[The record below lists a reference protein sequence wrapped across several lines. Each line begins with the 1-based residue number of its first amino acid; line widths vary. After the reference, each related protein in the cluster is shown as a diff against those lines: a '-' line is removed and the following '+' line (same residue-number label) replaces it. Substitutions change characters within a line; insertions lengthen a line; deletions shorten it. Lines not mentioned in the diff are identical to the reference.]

1 MVSCPYPQYLCGQFS
16 RFGVGSKNAA
26 FFLGDNVSVE
36 SKSKNSKS
44 IHSVSF
50 QRVRTYFITTLH
62 LILTRN
68 LPFSTL
74 QFLSYKYAS
83 FSIYNSSSS

>member
-50 QRVRTYFITTLH
+50 QRVRTLFYYYPSFNI
-62 LILTRN
+62 N
-68 LPFSTL
+68 AQFSR
-74 QFLSYKYAS
+74 S
-83 FSIYNSSSS
+83 